1 MAGFTT
7 LWNQFSQHTC
17 VRGSPPPKASLL
29 SLFLFYFS
37 PGHIIPDVCLLYST
51 RAGTDLK
58 KEHRLC
64 PVNVARIASAVQWYS
79 ELSQCHVMSCVPKW
93 KGQWDTHPLS
103 CLQILLG
110 QLKKSAPNV
119 LISSPLTNFLRIFRY
134 MQKNGSCACL
144 EGGSKTN
151 SCFHRTLSISCS
163 KVFVQTPNGN
173 LRRKTES
180 NL

>member
-1 MAGFTT
+1 MKSIFSTYMCEREPTT
-7 LWNQFSQHTC
+7 QGILIILIYF
-17 VRGSPPPKASLL
+17 
-29 SLFLFYFS
+29 FYFS
-37 PGHIIPDVCLLYST
+37 PGHIIPEVCLLYST
-51 RAGTDLK
+51 GAGTDLK

-173 LRRKTES
+173 LRRKTGS